1 MLEFLTRKRSGDN
14 AANTAAATASL
25 EGRAG
30 RSGLNR
36 TVSIKAA
43 NAWRRAAAKAL
54 QNGGTAA
61 GGGAMERK
69 DSTLEEYERRKMEEA
84 GGLKDVGNLLGGA
97 AARKAYMRGLATKDG
112 GMYAEDE
119 PESNGA
125 AADTEAS
132 RTNKIGGV
140 HWGPQDA
147 HPGGAEEEGA
157 EVEDVDEEE
166 EEADPWVRL
175 TFLDRRYQVVR
186 KAIRYIDAVEKV
198 MGVAKQESA
207 DSSKPP
213 QGGGGG
219 GGDPD
224 ADPDEL
230 RAADESQLLLLNGGD
245 DVSAAVSDSGG
256 AGGAGSNAAAAGG
269 TAAVAADGPGPD
281 DTVDDA
287 CDEHLEQLYGPCG
300 GRVEV
305 GQVAGEL
312 PAAVLDK
319 SKKSGQQRMRRAHS
333 AIASPSGASVL
344 VVVLEA
350 LRRGH
355 EAARDDLV
363 SERLAVLTALEP
375 LRGLSDEHQAQLA
388 LGCTVVSLDTNQVI
402 VRQCQLVD
410 ALFVVLEGE
419 VRLLDDPDTT
429 PTVAPPPQ
437 QPQQPAAGGAGSGG
451 TTVNGASGVA
461 ASGGGNTAAAT
472 PSDSPFRTATAA
484 AGGGK
489 LMSLKIRRAAAT
501 LAALTLL
508 GPGGSFGE
516 SVLGYPEDVA
526 AAAAAAAAERES
538 WEGDG
543 GESTVPPSQYL
554 ATAMTSRPTKLLVMP
569 RSLLV
574 KYGYLRAS
582 LPPFANLRR
591 EAINGRRQQ
600 LQAGLQN
607 RPAAAA
613 VAAATAAATAAA
625 VASNSGG
632 GTSGVSGRTSTNGA
646 GITRGASDSLLG
658 VTPLPSLPSPTAPM
672 VAGTFQT
679 PRPPPKRPSEVLEQ
693 LGFKPVLRRLY
704 NAGGK
709 LGGAA
714 AQPNGASPAAA
725 LGNNGISNCNHN
737 SSSSTNNGISGGG
750 VGGPNPLPP
759 PLPSTHAINSFAPAP
774 GGSDR
779 QHRKDLLAASVL
791 AANNPQSLWNAIAR
805 ARGEEATSLPSVVHS
820 TASSAAPTPSYR
832 GSADGSFTSATGSP
846 GGLVLPTPFSTS
858 KMRPLRL
865 SVSGVGNCANCNG
878 SPSPV
883 RRSSVSGL
891 IGSNSPGGG
900 GGGGISIP
908 MLVSPTRGGGGG
920 NAVTRVH
927 ATSTSAPNPHVACV
941 QLPRLSAAG
950 NSNSATA
957 TPTTGGVGIA
967 RPSIP
972 GEPFLVRL
980 EAAEHSPRSFSP
992 QPSGTGNAG
1001 RSVSL
1006 GSLVNGGGSGG
1017 GTAVAS
1023 LPLSVTLLG
1032 QRSGGHQ
1039 PAARA

>member
-1 MLEFLTRKRSGDN
+1 
-14 AANTAAATASL
+14 
-25 EGRAG
+25 
-30 RSGLNR
+30 
-36 TVSIKAA
+36 
-43 NAWRRAAAKAL
+43 
-54 QNGGTAA
+54 
-61 GGGAMERK
+61 MERK

-472 PSDSPFRTATAA
+472 RRT
-484 AGGGK
+484 
-489 LMSLKIRRAAAT
+489 RR
-501 LAALTLL
+501 
-508 GPGGSFGE
+508 F
-516 SVLGYPEDVA
+516 VL
-526 AAAAAAAAERES
+526 
-538 WEGDG
+538 
-543 GESTVPPSQYL
+543 
-554 ATAMTSRPTKLLVMP
+554 
-569 RSLLV
+569 
-574 KYGYLRAS
+574 
-582 LPPFANLRR
+582 
-591 EAINGRRQQ
+591 
-600 LQAGLQN
+600 
-607 RPAAAA
+607 
-613 VAAATAAATAAA
+613 
-625 VASNSGG
+625 
-632 GTSGVSGRTSTNGA
+632 
-646 GITRGASDSLLG
+646 
-658 VTPLPSLPSPTAPM
+658 
-672 VAGTFQT
+672 
-679 PRPPPKRPSEVLEQ
+679 
-693 LGFKPVLRRLY
+693 
-704 NAGGK
+704 
-709 LGGAA
+709 
-714 AQPNGASPAAA
+714 
-725 LGNNGISNCNHN
+725 
-737 SSSSTNNGISGGG
+737 
-750 VGGPNPLPP
+750 
-759 PLPSTHAINSFAPAP
+759 
-774 GGSDR
+774 
-779 QHRKDLLAASVL
+779 
-791 AANNPQSLWNAIAR
+791 
-805 ARGEEATSLPSVVHS
+805 
-820 TASSAAPTPSYR
+820 
-832 GSADGSFTSATGSP
+832 
-846 GGLVLPTPFSTS
+846 
-858 KMRPLRL
+858 LRL
-865 SVSGVGNCANCNG
+865 RQVVG
-878 SPSPV
+878 S
-883 RRSSVSGL
+883 
-891 IGSNSPGGG
+891 
-900 GGGGISIP
+900 
-908 MLVSPTRGGGGG
+908 
-920 NAVTRVH
+920 
-927 ATSTSAPNPHVACV
+927 
-941 QLPRLSAAG
+941 
-950 NSNSATA
+950 
-957 TPTTGGVGIA
+957 
-967 RPSIP
+967 
-972 GEPFLVRL
+972 
-980 EAAEHSPRSFSP
+980 
-992 QPSGTGNAG
+992 
-1001 RSVSL
+1001 
-1006 GSLVNGGGSGG
+1006 
-1017 GTAVAS
+1017 
-1023 LPLSVTLLG
+1023 
-1032 QRSGGHQ
+1032 
-1039 PAARA
+1039 